1 MSDSEFEIVVVVDG
15 GEVEIEGEDRE
26 EEVEEVR
33 KKGRG
38 ADLVL
43 EEYASFEKPEVF
55 KASDI
60 FKEIK
65 ELMTKKKDWKT
76 MEARKQQY
84 VCKYSQRRGYKM
96 CRRQYMVA
104 YSNKSLQIVVFHTP
118 EDHHIH
124 EKDPDYCT
132 KENYSW
138 NSKQEAI
145 VVQGIKNNVKNSLI
159 LRQLKE
165 SGAVNGSGQY
175 PTLRQVGVK
184 K

>member
-1 MSDSEFEIVVVVDG
+1 MNILLG

-84 VCKYSQRRGYKM
+84 VCKYSQRRGYKV
-96 CRRQYMVA
+96 CCRQYMVA
-104 YSNKSLQIVVFHTP
+104 YSNTSLQILVFHST
-118 EDHHIH
+118 
-124 EKDPDYCT
+124 
-132 KENYSW
+132 
-138 NSKQEAI
+138 
-145 VVQGIKNNVKNSLI
+145 
-159 LRQLKE
+159 
-165 SGAVNGSGQY
+165 
-175 PTLRQVGVK
+175 
-184 K
+184 

>member
-1 MSDSEFEIVVVVDG
+1 MSDSEFEIVDVADG

-26 EEVEEVR
+26 EEFEEVR

-84 VCKYSQRRGYKM
+84 VCKYSQRRGYKV

-104 YSNKSLQIVVFHTP
+104 YSNKFLQIVVFHTP
-118 EDHHIH
+118 
-124 EKDPDYCT
+124 
-132 KENYSW
+132 
-138 NSKQEAI
+138 
-145 VVQGIKNNVKNSLI
+145 
-159 LRQLKE
+159 
-165 SGAVNGSGQY
+165 
-175 PTLRQVGVK
+175 
-184 K
+184 